1 MLNRE
6 KTFTCRGHS
15 AKPNRVMNLYR
26 PSSSK
31 SKTQYS
37 SIKINTS
44 VSSAL
49 PPPIFT
55 MPNNRK
61 LTSGMGNSIEREEL
75 YENNIQLRESLNKL
89 EMQLKKS
96 KYLNVKNEL
105 ELRKKEKLI
114 QNFVDENSKEI
125 KDENKIISLKESA
138 LITKFKNKY
147 NKLQLDYEKLKA
159 NTQILE
165 ANKKL
170 TNIKE
175 YQIENGILNEE
186 LKKIKI
192 LYQNSKK
199 YHENYMMR
207 RIEYLK
213 EKKFEKSLLKSIKEG
228 IEKEKM
234 DAIEKK
240 KKENDALVKAVKE
253 NDIKMKLKKEKEK
266 REKEEDVKMGKE
278 RMIMQMKEDNK
289 RQKYYDMIRSYGNKL
304 SDKSNE
310 LLAKMKKEQEDE
322 DKRIHHYYVEQNKL
336 AMEKEKKEELKKSQ
350 QKFELKKYLDMQVEE
365 KKKEEEFLKS
375 LDYEQARIWAI
386 DCKKYNEDE
395 KAIQDK
401 LRSMN
406 KRNMNILMEQINK
419 KKSKKKNQMN
429 DNEYAMNKKLLEKV
443 RSTLSE

>member
-1 MLNRE
+1 
-6 KTFTCRGHS
+6 
-15 AKPNRVMNLYR
+15 
-26 PSSSK
+26 
-31 SKTQYS
+31 
-37 SIKINTS
+37 
-44 VSSAL
+44 
-49 PPPIFT
+49 
-55 MPNNRK
+55 
-61 LTSGMGNSIEREEL
+61 
-75 YENNIQLRESLNKL
+75 
-89 EMQLKKS
+89 
-96 KYLNVKNEL
+96 
-105 ELRKKEKLI
+105 
-114 QNFVDENSKEI
+114 
-125 KDENKIISLKESA
+125 
-138 LITKFKNKY
+138 
-147 NKLQLDYEKLKA
+147 
-159 NTQILE
+159 
-165 ANKKL
+165 
-170 TNIKE
+170 
-175 YQIENGILNEE
+175 
-186 LKKIKI
+186 
-192 LYQNSKK
+192 
-199 YHENYMMR
+199 MR